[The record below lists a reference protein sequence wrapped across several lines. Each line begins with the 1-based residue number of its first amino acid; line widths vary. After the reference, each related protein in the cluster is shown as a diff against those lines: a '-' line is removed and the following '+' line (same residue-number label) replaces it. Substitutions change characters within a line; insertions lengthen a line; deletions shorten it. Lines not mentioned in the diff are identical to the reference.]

1 MIDDRRLTT
10 DDRRL
15 TTDDRRA
22 VDDSDRWSVVGGR
35 WSAISQFI
43 IYTCLIIAAALFL
56 LPLLWM
62 IVTAFKDPRLL
73 YADPPVWL
81 PWPPTLS
88 NFREALALIDFLPYF
103 RNSALVS
110 VLSVLGVVLSSSLA
124 GFAFAMLPARGRG
137 LLFVLLLGTLAV
149 PSSITLIPSFLLFSK
164 LGWVNSYLP
173 LIVPR
178 WCAEAFYVFLFRQFF
193 RNLPSA
199 IFDCAAIDG
208 CSIWGQYWRI
218 ALPLAGPAIAT
229 AAVFSFLTAWND
241 YQGPLIYLNE
251 RALFT
256 IPLGLATF
264 QNERYTQLQYMMPM
278 ALLALL
284 PVLLLFLVAQRF
296 IVEGIRVG
304 GPRL

>member
-1 MIDDRRLTT
+1 MADRSSILDLRSSIL
-10 DDRRL
+10 
-15 TTDDRRA
+15 
-22 VDDSDRWSVVGGR
+22 G
-35 WSAISQFI
+35 QFI
-43 IYTCLIIAAALFL
+43 IYACLITAAALFL

-62 IVTAFKDPRLL
+62 IVTAFKDARLL

-81 PWPPTLS
+81 PWPPTLR
-88 NFREALALIDFLPYF
+88 NFHEALALIDFVPYF
-103 RNSALVS
+103 RNSLLVS

-124 GFAFAMLPARGRG
+124 GFAFALLPARGRAP
-137 LLFVLLLGTLAV
+137 LFALLLGTLAV
-149 PSSITLIPSFLLFSK
+149 PPSITLIPSFLLFSQ

-193 RNLPSA
+193 RSLPRA

-229 AAVFSFLTAWND
+229 SAVFSFLTAWND
-241 YQGPLIYLNE
+241 YQGPLIYLNQ
-251 RALFT
+251 RTLFT

-264 QNERYTQLQYMMPM
+264 QNERYTQLQYMMPV

-284 PVLLLFLVAQRF
+284 PVLLLFLVAQRY
-296 IVEGIRVG
+296 IVAGIRVG

>member
-1 MIDDRRLTT
+1 MSMIDDGRTADLKIEDRGWRINEQPSSILYPLSSTLSRL
-10 DDRRL
+10 L
-15 TTDDRRA
+15 VYA
-22 VDDSDRWSVVGGR
+22 
-35 WSAISQFI
+35 
-43 IYTCLIIAAALFL
+43 CLITAAALFL

-62 IVTAFKDPRLL
+62 ISTAFKDSRLL

-81 PWPPTLS
+81 PWPPTLR
-88 NFREALALIDFLPYF
+88 NFREALALFDFLPHF

-124 GFAFAMLPARGRG
+124 GFAFALLPARGRG
-137 LLFVLLLGTLAV
+137 LLFGVLLGTLAV
-149 PSSITLIPSFLLFSK
+149 PSSITIIPSFLLFSK

-193 RNLPSA
+193 RSLPRE
-199 IFDCAAIDG
+199 IFDCAALDG
-208 CSIWGQYWRI
+208 CSIGGQYWRI
-218 ALPLAGPAIAT
+218 ALPLAGPALAT
-229 AAVFSFLTAWND
+229 SAVFSFLTAWND
-241 YQGPLIYLNE
+241 YQGPLIYLNQ

-256 IPLGLATF
+256 IPLALATF

-296 IVEGIRVG
+296 IVEGIKVG